1 MSDILTIVR
10 TMILDNPAIQ
20 CDVKYGFLAAK
31 PDDMISVRFIEGDDS
46 VKFFYSNNEE
56 TSSGIYKPRIR
67 ITTRSKDYAKAYQWA
82 DAIRKMFQSKIDNQ
96 TALFLDGDIYDAG
109 YDEDNRKEFELTFRS
124 LIVS

>member
-10 TMILDNPAIQ
+10 TMILNNPAIQ
-20 CDVKYGFLAAK
+20 CDVKYGFLPAK

-46 VKFFYSNNEE
+46 VKFFNANNGE
-56 TSSGIYKPRIR
+56 TSPGIYKPRIR
-67 ITTRSKDYAKAYQWA
+67 ITTRSKAYQWA
-82 DAIRKMFQSKIDNQ
+82 DAIRKMFQHKIDNQ

>member
-1 MSDILTIVR
+1 LSDILTIVR
-10 TMILDNPAIQ
+10 TMILNNPAIQ

-46 VKFFYSNNEE
+46 IRFFNSGI
-56 TSSGIYKPRIR
+56 SPGIYKPRIR

-82 DAIRKMFQSKIDNQ
+82 DAIRKMFQNKIDNQ

>member
-1 MSDILTIVR
+1 
-10 TMILDNPAIQ
+10 MILDNPAIQ